1 MPKRPCAIDLT
12 PDERTIL
19 CGDKFGDVYALPLL
33 GKPIPGDP
41 SDAAGSPE
49 GNPPTPKPFTP
60 SANSKTVHTKGN
72 REALRNQQRMASM
85 KREKEVPNFDHQLLL
100 GHVSLLTDLVSA
112 QVDDI
117 STPLGRTR
125 SYILTADRDE
135 HIRVSRG
142 LPQAHIIEGYCLG
155 HKSFIGKLHIPEG
168 HKHLLLSGGGDD
180 DLYLWNWTSQVLLQR
195 MNLKGKLSSLR
206 GSATTDGSF
215 DELSSIA
222 ISGIWSFQGSQGT
235 HIFVSCEA

>member
-1 MPKRPCAIDLT
+1 MPKRPSAIDLT

-33 GKPIPGDP
+33 GKPIPADQ

-49 GNPPTPKPFTP
+49 ENLPTPKPFTP
-60 SANSKTVHTKGN
+60 IANSKTVHTKRN

-85 KREKEVPNFDHQLLL
+85 KREREVPNFDHQLLL

-112 QVDDI
+112 QVDN
-117 STPLGRTR
+117 SSPPLGRTR
-125 SYILTADRDE
+125 SYIITADRDE

-142 LPQAHIIEGYCLG
+142 LSQAHVIEGFCLG
-155 HKSFIGKLHIPEG
+155 HRSFIGKLHIPEG

-180 DLYLWNWTSQVLLQR
+180 ELYLWNWHSQLLLQR
-195 MNLKGKLSSLR
+195 VNVKEKLSSPKF
-206 GSATTDGSF
+206 SAMMEGLSS
-215 DELSSIA
+215 ELGSIA
-222 ISGIWSFQGSQGT
+222 ISGIWSFHGSQGT
-235 HIFVSCEA
+235 NIFVSCEA